1 MGEIGMLDAVRNAFR
16 LPDLRQKL
24 LITMGILLLYRF
36 AAHIP
41 LPGVNREALEALF
54 TGSDQSMLLS
64 LLNFF
69 SGGGLQQMG
78 VMALGVYPYITASII
93 MQLLTPIVPA
103 LEELSKEGDQGRHR
117 INQYTYWLTVPL
129 AILQAV
135 AQGTLLSQSGG
146 GGELAV
152 LPNWGFT
159 GDSLLPSL
167 TIIIGMTAGTMF
179 GVYLG
184 HLLTEQGIGNGISLI
199 IFAGILSSVPFQI
212 RQLAQNPLLL
222 AAFILIT
229 ILTVALIV
237 WVQEGQR
244 RIPVQ
249 YGKRVRT
256 MRGNRMMMVG
266 GQSTHIPL
274 RVNTAGMI
282 PLIFAQSLLILPS
295 TIASYFVTRTDWLG
309 TAAQWV
315 YNAMSPTNFL
325 YWLLYFLFTVAF
337 TYFYT
342 DVMFRQQNLPEM
354 LQKQGGFVPG
364 IRPGPRT
371 EAYLNGVLS
380 RITLVGALFLG
391 FIAILPY
398 LVGVA
403 ADGLFGGAGVLT
415 GYQSLII
422 SSAGLLIVV
431 GVVLD
436 TMKQIEAQLLMRNY
450 EGFIR

>member
-1 MGEIGMLDAVRNAFR
+1 MLDAVRNAFR

-24 LITMGILLLYRF
+24 LVTMGILVLYRF

-41 LPGVNREALEALF
+41 LPGVDRTALEALF
-54 TGSDQSMLLS
+54 RGNDTNMLLS

-69 SGGGLQQMG
+69 SGGGLSQMG
-78 VMALGVYPYITASII
+78 IMALGVYPYITSSII
-93 MQLLTPIVPA
+93 MQLLTPIVPQ
-103 LEELSKEGDQGRHR
+103 LEELSKEGEQGRHQ

-129 AILQAV
+129 AILQGI
-135 AQGTLLSQSGG
+135 AQGTLLSRPVGG
-146 GGELAV
+146 GLVV

-179 GVYLG
+179 AVWLG
-184 HLLTEQGIGNGISLI
+184 QLLTEQGIGNGVSLI
-199 IFAGILSSVPFQI
+199 IFAGILSSVPYQI
-212 RQLAQNPLLL
+212 RLLSQQPVLL
-222 AAFILIT
+222 AIFILIT
-229 ILTVALIV
+229 VLTVALIV

-266 GQSTHIPL
+266 GQSTYVPL

-295 TIASYFVTRTDWLG
+295 TLASYFIASPGFGGSVANWI
-309 TAAQWV
+309 

-325 YWLLYFLFTVAF
+325 YWLMYFLFTVAF

-342 DVMFRQQNLPEM
+342 DVMFRQQNLPET

-398 LVGVA
+398 IVGVVV
-403 ADGLFGGAGVLT
+403 DGFMGGAGVLT

>member
-1 MGEIGMLDAVRNAFR
+1 MLDAIRNAFR

-24 LITMGILLLYRF
+24 LVTIGILVLYRF

-41 LPGVNREALEALF
+41 LPGVNREVL
-54 TGSDQSMLLS
+54 DQIFNNQSSGMLLN

-69 SGGGLQQMG
+69 SGGGLAQMG
-78 VMALGVYPYITASII
+78 IMALGVYPYITASII

-103 LEELSKEGDQGRHR
+103 LEELSKEGEQGRHK

-129 AILQAV
+129 AILQAI
-135 AQGTLLSQSGG
+135 AQATLLNQQSPVG
-146 GGELAV
+146 
-152 LPNWGFT
+152 LPLLNNWGFT
-159 GDSLLPSL
+159 GANLLPSVTL
-167 TIIIGMTAGTMF
+167 IVGMTAGTMF
-179 GVYLG
+179 AVWLG
-184 HLLTEQGIGNGISLI
+184 QLLTEQGIGNGVSLI
-199 IFAGILSSVPFQI
+199 IFAGILSSVPGQI
-212 RQLAQNPLLL
+212 RLLWQQPIL
-222 AAFILIT
+222 LVIFIFIT
-229 ILTVALIV
+229 IATVALIV

-266 GQSTHIPL
+266 GQSTHVPL

-295 TIASYFVTRTDWLG
+295 TVASYFVASSVG
-309 TAAQWV
+309 WV
-315 YNAMSPTNFL
+315 NSVANWFYSAFNPTNFL

-342 DVMFRQQNLPEM
+342 DVMFRQQNLPET

-371 EAYLNGVLS
+371 ESYLNGVLQ

-398 LVGVA
+398 LVGVI
-403 ADGLFGGAGVLT
+403 ADGLFGGVGVLT
-415 GYQSLII
+415 NFQSLII
-422 SSAGLLIVV
+422 SSSGLLIVV

>member
-1 MGEIGMLDAVRNAFR
+1 MIEAVRNAFR

-24 LITMGILLLYRF
+24 LITFGILILYRF
-36 AAHIP
+36 AANIP
-41 LPGVNREALEALF
+41 LPGVDRDALQAMF
-54 TGSDQSMLLS
+54 RGDNQNMLLN

-69 SGGGLQQMG
+69 SGGGLAQMG

-103 LEELSKEGDQGRHR
+103 LEELSKEGDQGRQR
-117 INQYTYWLTVPL
+117 INQYTYWLTIPL
-129 AILQAV
+129 AILQAIT
-135 AQGTLLSQSGG
+135 QSTLLSRQQLGAG
-146 GGELAV
+146 MVV

-159 GDSLLPSL
+159 GDNLLPSL
-167 TIIIGMTAGTMF
+167 TIIVGMTAGPMF
-179 GVYLG
+179 GVWLG
-184 HLLTEQGIGNGISLI
+184 QLLTEQGIGNGVSLI
-199 IFAGILSSVPFQI
+199 IFAGILASVPYQI
-212 RQLAQNPLLL
+212 RLLWQQPVL
-222 AAFILIT
+222 LVMFIIIT
-229 ILTVALIV
+229 ILTIAMIV
-237 WVQEGQR
+237 WVHEGQR

-266 GQSTHIPL
+266 GQSTHVPL
-274 RVNTAGMI
+274 KVNTAGMI

-295 TIASYFVTRTDWLG
+295 TIASYFTTSSGWVGSVALWLTNYLG
-309 TAAQWV
+309 
-315 YNAMSPTNFL
+315 PTSFM

-342 DVMFRQQNLPEM
+342 DVMFRQQNLPET
-354 LQKQGGFVPG
+354 LQKQGGFIPG

-371 EAYLNGVLS
+371 ESYLNGVLS

-391 FIAILPY
+391 LVAIMPY
-398 LVGVA
+398 LI
-403 ADGLFGGAGVLT
+403 GLIVSGFTGNAGALT
-415 GYQSLII
+415 DNTSLII
-422 SSAGLLIVV
+422 SSTGLLIVV

>member
-1 MGEIGMLDAVRNAFR
+1 MLEAVRNAFR

-24 LITMGILLLYRF
+24 LISIGILVLYRF

-41 LPGVNREALEALF
+41 LPAVNRDALTSLF
-54 TGSDQSMLLS
+54 RGDETNMLLS

-69 SGGGLQQMG
+69 SGGGLSQMG
-78 VMALGVYPYITASII
+78 IMALGVYPYITASII
-93 MQLLTPIVPA
+93 MQLLTPIVPQ
-103 LEELSKEGDQGRHR
+103 LEELSKEGEQGRTR
-117 INQYTYWLTVPL
+117 INQYTYWMTVPL
-129 AILQAV
+129 AMLQAI
-135 AQGTLLSQSGG
+135 AQATLLSRPISGG
-146 GGELAV
+146 MVV

-159 GDSLLPSL
+159 GPNLLPTL
-167 TIIIGMTAGTMF
+167 TIIVGMTAGTMF
-179 GVYLG
+179 GVWLG
-184 HLLTEQGIGNGISLI
+184 HLLTEQGVGNGISLI
-199 IFAGILSSVPFQI
+199 IFAGILSNVPYQI
-212 RQLAQNPLLL
+212 ALLWRQPLLL
-222 AAFILIT
+222 IIFILIT
-229 ILTVALIV
+229 IATVALIV

-266 GQSTHIPL
+266 GQSTYIPL

-295 TIASYFVTRTDWLG
+295 TIASYFVSQPGWVGSIATWFA
-309 TAAQWV
+309 TAF
-315 YNAMSPTNFL
+315 SPTNFL

-342 DVMFRQQNLPEM
+342 DVMFRQQNLPET
-354 LQKQGGFVPG
+354 LQKQGGFIPG

-371 EAYLNGVLS
+371 ESYLNGVLQ

-391 FIAILPY
+391 GIAVLPY
-398 LVGVA
+398 LVGVTVDSIA
-403 ADGLFGGAGVLT
+403 GGAGVLT
-415 GYQSLII
+415 GYRSLII

-436 TMKQIEAQLLMRNY
+436 TMKQIEAQLLMRHY

>member
-1 MGEIGMLDAVRNAFR
+1 MLEAIRNAFR

-24 LITMGILLLYRF
+24 LITFGIIALYRL
-36 AAHIP
+36 AANIP
-41 LPGVNREALEALF
+41 LPGVDRDALALMF
-54 TGSDQSMLLS
+54 RGDDSNMLLS

-69 SGGGLQQMG
+69 SGGGLAQMG
-78 VMALGVYPYITASII
+78 VMALGVYPYITSSII
-93 MQLLTPIVPA
+93 MQLLTPIIPA
-103 LEELSKEGDQGRHR
+103 LEELQKEGEQGRHR
-117 INQYTYWLTVPL
+117 INQYTYWLTIPL
-129 AILQAV
+129 AILQAI
-135 AQGTLLSQSGG
+135 TQSTILNRQQLAGG
-146 GGELAV
+146 AVV

-159 GDSLLPSL
+159 GDHLLPSL
-167 TIIIGMTAGTMF
+167 TIIVGMTAGTMF
-179 GVYLG
+179 AVWLG
-184 HLLTEQGIGNGISLI
+184 QLLTEQGIGNGTSLI
-199 IFAGILSSVPFQI
+199 IFSGILANIPFQI
-212 RQLAQNPLLL
+212 RLLWQQPIL
-222 AAFILIT
+222 LILFIIIT

-266 GQSTHIPL
+266 GQSTHVPM

-295 TIASYFVTRTDWLG
+295 TIASYFTTNAGWIGSIARAVNTWLG
-309 TAAQWV
+309 
-315 YNAMSPTNFL
+315 PTNFV

-342 DVMFRQQNLPEM
+342 DVMFRQQNLPET
-354 LQKQGGFVPG
+354 LQKQGGFIPG
-364 IRPGPRT
+364 IRPGART

-398 LVGVA
+398 IASSIVSGFTGA
-403 ADGLFGGAGVLT
+403 ASGLT
-415 GYQSLII
+415 SNNSLII
-422 SSAGLLIVV
+422 TSTGLLIVV

>member
-1 MGEIGMLDAVRNAFR
+1 MLVAVRNAFR

-24 LITMGILLLYRF
+24 MITFGILVLYRF
-36 AAHIP
+36 AANIP
-41 LPGVNREALEALF
+41 LPGVDRDALEIIF
-54 TGSDQSMLLS
+54 RGSDTNMLLS

-69 SGGGLQQMG
+69 SGGGLAQMG

-93 MQLLTPIVPA
+93 MQLLTPIVPQ
-103 LEELSKEGDQGRHR
+103 LEELSKEGEQGRNR
-117 INQYTYWLTVPL
+117 LNQYTYWMTVPL
-129 AILQAV
+129 AVLQAI
-135 AQGTLLSQSGG
+135 AQATLLSRPAGAG
-146 GGELAV
+146 LVV
-152 LPNWGFT
+152 LPDWGFA

-167 TIIIGMTAGTMF
+167 TIIVGMTAGTMF
-179 GVYLG
+179 AVWLG
-184 HLLTEQGIGNGISLI
+184 MLLTEQGIGNGISLI
-199 IFAGILSSVPFQI
+199 IFAGILASVPFQI
-212 RQLAQNPLLL
+212 RVLSQNLLLL
-222 AAFILIT
+222 AVFVLIT
-229 ILTVALIV
+229 VLTVALIV

-266 GQSTHIPL
+266 GQSTYVPM

-295 TIASYFVTRTDWLG
+295 TLASYFLARPG
-309 TAAQWV
+309 WV
-315 YNAMSPTNFL
+315 GDLANWFYNAFSPTSFM

-342 DVMFRQQNLPEM
+342 DVMFRQQNLPET
-354 LQKQGGFVPG
+354 LQKQGGFIPG

-391 FIAILPY
+391 FIAILPF
-398 LVGVA
+398 LVGTVA
-403 ADGLFGGAGVLT
+403 DTLFGGAGVLT

>member
-1 MGEIGMLDAVRNAFR
+1 MLEAVRNAFR

-24 LITMGILLLYRF
+24 LITFGIIALYRL
-36 AAHIP
+36 AANIP
-41 LPGVNREALEALF
+41 LPGVDRNALAQMFRGDNEN
-54 TGSDQSMLLS
+54 MLLS

-69 SGGGLQQMG
+69 SGGGLAQMG

-93 MQLLTPIVPA
+93 MQLLTPIIPA
-103 LEELSKEGDQGRHR
+103 LEELSKEGEQGRHL
-117 INQYTYWLTVPL
+117 INQYTYWLAIPL
-129 AILQAV
+129 SILQAITQSTILNRTPLAGG
-135 AQGTLLSQSGG
+135 AQI
-146 GGELAV
+146 
-152 LPNWGFT
+152 LPHWGFT
-159 GDSLLPSL
+159 GTNLLPSL
-167 TIIIGMTAGTMF
+167 TIIVGMTAGTMF
-179 GVYLG
+179 AVWLG
-184 HLLTEQGIGNGISLI
+184 QLLTEQGIGNGTSLI
-199 IFAGILSSVPFQI
+199 IFSGILANIPYHI
-212 RQLAQNPLLL
+212 RLLSQNIVLLIL
-222 AAFILIT
+222 FIIIT
-229 ILTVALIV
+229 VCTIALIV

-266 GQSTHIPL
+266 GQSTHVPL

-295 TIASYFVTRTDWLG
+295 TIASYFVTNAGWVGSVAQVINTWLG
-309 TAAQWV
+309 
-315 YNAMSPTNFL
+315 PTHAF
-325 YWLLYFLFTVAF
+325 YWLMYFLFTVAF

-342 DVMFRQQNLPEM
+342 DVMFRQQNLPET
-354 LQKQGGFVPG
+354 LQKQGGFIPG

-371 EAYLNGVLS
+371 ESYLNGVLS

-391 FIAILPY
+391 FIAVLPF
-398 LVGVA
+398 VA
-403 ADGLFGGAGVLT
+403 GSFAGTFLGSSAAALT
-415 GYQSLII
+415 NNRSLII
-422 SSAGLLIVV
+422 SSTGLLIVV

>member
-1 MGEIGMLDAVRNAFR
+1 MLDAVRNAFR

-24 LITMGILLLYRF
+24 LVTIGILLLYRF
-36 AAHIP
+36 VAHIP
-41 LPGVNREALEALF
+41 LPGVDRTALESLF
-54 TGSDQSMLLS
+54 RGSDANMLLS

-69 SGGGLQQMG
+69 SGGGLAQMG
-78 VMALGVYPYITASII
+78 VMALGVYPYITSSII
-93 MQLLTPIVPA
+93 MQLLTPIVPQ
-103 LEELSKEGDQGRHR
+103 LEEMSKEGEQGRHK

-129 AILQAV
+129 AILQAI
-135 AQGTLLSQSGG
+135 AQGTLLSRQAGG
-146 GGELAV
+146 GLVV
-152 LPNWGFT
+152 LPNWGFV
-159 GDSLLPSL
+159 GDSFLPSI

-179 GVYLG
+179 AVWLG
-184 HLLTEQGIGNGISLI
+184 QLLTEQGIGNGVSLI
-199 IFAGILSSVPFQI
+199 IFAGILSSVPYQI
-212 RQLAQNPLLL
+212 RVLAQQPILLGI
-222 AAFILIT
+222 FIFIT
-229 ILTVALIV
+229 VATVALIV

-266 GQSTHIPL
+266 GQSTYIPL

-295 TIASYFVTRTDWLG
+295 TIASYFLA
-309 TAAQWV
+309 TAGWGGSIANWF
-315 YNAMSPTNFL
+315 YNVFSPTNFG

-342 DVMFRQQNLPEM
+342 DVMFRQQNLPET

-371 EAYLNGVLS
+371 ESYLNGVLQ
-380 RITLVGALFLG
+380 RITFVGALFLG
-391 FIAILPY
+391 IIAVLPY
-398 LVGVA
+398 IVGVV
-403 ADGLFGGAGVLT
+403 ADSLFGGAGVLT
-415 GYQSLII
+415 GYRSLII

>member
-1 MGEIGMLDAVRNAFR
+1 MLDAVRNAFR

-24 LITMGILLLYRF
+24 LVTIGILLLYRF

-41 LPGVNREALEALF
+41 LPGVDREALALLF
-54 TGSDQSMLLS
+54 RGSDTNMLLS

-69 SGGGLQQMG
+69 SGGGLSQMG
-78 VMALGVYPYITASII
+78 VMALGVYPYITSSII

-103 LEELSKEGDQGRHR
+103 LEELSKEGEQGRHR

-129 AILQAV
+129 AILQAI
-135 AQGTLLSQSGG
+135 AQGTLLSQPVGG
-146 GGELAV
+146 GLVV
-152 LPNWGFT
+152 LPDWGFT
-159 GDSLLPSL
+159 GDNFLPTL
-167 TIIIGMTAGTMF
+167 TIIIGMSAGTMF
-179 GVYLG
+179 GVWLG
-184 HLLTEQGIGNGISLI
+184 QLLTEQGIGNGVSLI
-199 IFAGILSSVPFQI
+199 IFACIRSSVPYQI
-212 RQLAQNPLLL
+212 RLLWQQPVL
-222 AAFILIT
+222 LILFIIIT
-229 ILTVALIV
+229 IATVGLIV

-266 GQSTHIPL
+266 GQSTYIPL

-295 TIASYFVTRTDWLG
+295 TIASYFVARPGWIG
-309 TAAQWV
+309 SAATWV
-315 YNAMSPTNFL
+315 YTAMSPTNFM

-342 DVMFRQQNLPEM
+342 DVMFRQQNLPET

-391 FIAILPY
+391 FIAVLPY
-398 LVGVA
+398 IVGVI
-403 ADGLFGGAGVLT
+403 ADSFVGGAGILT
-415 GYQSLII
+415 GYRSLII
-422 SSAGLLIVV
+422 SSSGLLIVV

>member
-1 MGEIGMLDAVRNAFR
+1 MLEAVRNAFR

-24 LITMGILLLYRF
+24 LITFALILLYRL
-36 AAHIP
+36 AANIP
-41 LPGVNREALEALF
+41 LPGVNQEALAAMF
-54 TGSDQSMLLS
+54 SGADQNILLN

-69 SGGGLQQMG
+69 SGGGLSRMG

-93 MQLLTPIVPA
+93 LQLLIPIIPA
-103 LEELSKEGDQGRHR
+103 LEELSKEGESGRSR
-117 INQYTYWLTVPL
+117 INQYTLWLTIPL
-129 AILQAV
+129 AVLQAL
-135 AQGTLLSQSGG
+135 AQGTLLASQGAGTVS
-146 GGELAV
+146 V

-159 GDSLLPSL
+159 GGDFLPTL
-167 TIIIGMTAGTMF
+167 TLIIGMTAGTMM
-179 GVYLG
+179 GVWLG
-184 HLLTEQGIGNGISLI
+184 QLITEQGIGNGVSLI
-199 IFAGILSSVPFQI
+199 IFAGIVANIPFQLQ
-212 RQLAQNPLLL
+212 QLSQAPAMLVVFLLV
-222 AAFILIT
+222 
-229 ILTVALIV
+229 TVIMIMVIV

-266 GQSTHIPL
+266 GQSTYVPL

-295 TIASYFVTRTDWLG
+295 TLASYFVGRTDWIG
-309 TAAQWV
+309 SISSAF
-315 YNAMSPTNFL
+315 YNFFSPSNFV
-325 YWLLYFLFTVAF
+325 YWLLYFLLTVAF

-342 DVMFRQQNLPEM
+342 DVMFRQQNLPDT
-354 LQKQGGFVPG
+354 LQKQGGFIPG

-371 EAYLNGVLS
+371 ESYLNGVLQ

-391 FIAILPY
+391 LIAVLPFVITS
-398 LVGVA
+398 LGML
-403 ADGLFGGAGVLT
+403 LFGSQAGLLT
-415 GYQSLII
+415 GYNSLII
-422 SSAGLLIVV
+422 SSSGLLIVV

-436 TMKQIEAQLLMRNY
+436 TLKQIEAQLMMRNY

>member
-1 MGEIGMLDAVRNAFR
+1 MLEAIRNAFR

-24 LITMGILLLYRF
+24 LVTIGILVLYRF

-41 LPGVNREALEALF
+41 LPGVNRAVLDSIF
-54 TGSDQSMLLS
+54 SSTNSGMLLN

-69 SGGGLQQMG
+69 SGGGLAQMG
-78 VMALGVYPYITASII
+78 IMALGVYPYITASII
-93 MQLLTPIVPA
+93 MQLLTPIVPQ
-103 LEELSKEGDQGRHR
+103 LEELSKEGEQGRHK

-129 AILQAV
+129 AILQAI
-135 AQGTLLSQSGG
+135 AQATLLNQQSPAG
-146 GGELAV
+146 LPV
-152 LPNWGFT
+152 LSNWGFT
-159 GDSLLPSL
+159 GANLLPSL
-167 TIIIGMTAGTMF
+167 TILIGMTAGTMF
-179 GVYLG
+179 AVWLG
-184 HLLTEQGIGNGISLI
+184 QLLTEQGIGNGVSLI
-199 IFAGILSSVPFQI
+199 IFAGILSAIPSQI
-212 RQLAQNPLLL
+212 RILSQQPVLLVL
-222 AAFILIT
+222 FVLIT
-229 ILTVALIV
+229 IATVALIV

-295 TIASYFVTRTDWLG
+295 TVASYFVQSPTG
-309 TAAQWV
+309 WV
-315 YNAMSPTNFL
+315 SGVANWFYSAFNPTNFL

-342 DVMFRQQNLPEM
+342 DVMFRQQNLPET

-371 EAYLNGVLS
+371 ESYLNGVLQ

-398 LVGVA
+398 LVGVL
-403 ADGLFGGAGVLT
+403 ADGLFGGVAVLT
-415 GYQSLII
+415 NYQQLII
-422 SSAGLLIVV
+422 SSSGLLIVV

>member
-1 MGEIGMLDAVRNAFR
+1 MLDAVRNAFR
-16 LPDLRQKL
+16 LPDLRHKL
-24 LITMGILLLYRF
+24 LVTIGILLLYRF

-41 LPGVNREALEALF
+41 LPGVNRAVLDSIFNSAD
-54 TGSDQSMLLS
+54 TGMLLN

-69 SGGGLQQMG
+69 SGGGLSQMG
-78 VMALGVYPYITASII
+78 IMALGVYPYITASII
-93 MQLLTPIVPA
+93 MQLLTPIIPQ
-103 LEELSKEGDQGRHR
+103 LEEMSKEGEQGRHR
-117 INQYTYWLTVPL
+117 INQYTYWMTVPL
-129 AILQAV
+129 AVLQAI
-135 AQGTLLSQSGG
+135 AQATLLNQQSAQAGTP
-146 GGELAV
+146 V
-152 LPNWGFT
+152 LSHWGFT
-159 GDSLLPSL
+159 GGNLLPSL
-167 TIIIGMTAGTMF
+167 TLIIGMTAGTMF
-179 GVYLG
+179 AVWLG
-184 HLLTEQGIGNGISLI
+184 QLLTEQGIGNGTSLI
-199 IFAGILSSVPFQI
+199 IFAGILSNIPNQVRILTQAP
-212 RQLAQNPLLL
+212 ALLIV
-222 AAFILIT
+222 FIIIT

-295 TIASYFVTRTDWLG
+295 TVASYFVASSVGWVNSIANFFY
-309 TAAQWV
+309 TAF
-315 YNAMSPTNFL
+315 NPTNFL
-325 YWLLYFLFTVAF
+325 YWLLYFLFTIAF

-342 DVMFRQQNLPEM
+342 DVMFRQQNLPET

-371 EAYLNGVLS
+371 EAYLNNVLQ

-391 FIAILPY
+391 FIAVLPY
-398 LVGVA
+398 VVGVT
-403 ADGLFGGAGVLT
+403 ADSIFGGAGILT
-415 GYQSLII
+415 SYRSLIV
-422 SSAGLLIVV
+422 SSSGLLIVV

>member
-1 MGEIGMLDAVRNAFR
+1 MLDAVRNAFR

-24 LITMGILLLYRF
+24 LVTIGILVLYRF

-41 LPGVNREALEALF
+41 LPGVDRMALEMLF
-54 TGSDQSMLLS
+54 RGTDTNMLLS

-69 SGGGLQQMG
+69 SGGGLSQMG
-78 VMALGVYPYITASII
+78 IMALGVYPYITSSII
-93 MQLLTPIVPA
+93 MQLLTPIVPQ
-103 LEELSKEGDQGRHR
+103 LEELSKEGEQGRHQ

-129 AILQAV
+129 AILQAI
-135 AQGTLLSQSGG
+135 AQGTLLSRPVGG
-146 GGELAV
+146 GLVV

-179 GVYLG
+179 AVWLG
-184 HLLTEQGIGNGISLI
+184 QLLTEQGIGNGVSLI
-199 IFAGILSSVPFQI
+199 IFAGILSSVPYQI
-212 RQLAQNPLLL
+212 RLLSQQPVL
-222 AAFILIT
+222 LIIFILIT

-266 GQSTHIPL
+266 GQSTYIPM

-295 TIASYFVTRTDWLG
+295 TLASYFLTAPGFMGSLSNWL
-309 TAAQWV
+309 
-315 YNAMSPTNFL
+315 YNAMSPTNFF
-325 YWLLYFLFTVAF
+325 YWLMYFLFTVAF

-342 DVMFRQQNLPEM
+342 DVMFRQQNLPET
-354 LQKQGGFVPG
+354 LQKQGGFIPG

-371 EAYLNGVLS
+371 ESYLNGVLS

-398 LVGVA
+398 IVGVVV
-403 ADGLFGGAGVLT
+403 DTLFGGAGVLT

>member
-1 MGEIGMLDAVRNAFR
+1 MLEAVRNAFR

-24 LITMGILLLYRF
+24 LTTFGILILYRF
-36 AAHIP
+36 AANIP
-41 LPGVNREALEALF
+41 LPGVDRAAL
-54 TGSDQSMLLS
+54 QSMFQGNDQNMLLN

-69 SGGGLQQMG
+69 SGGGLAQMG
-78 VMALGVYPYITASII
+78 VMALGVYPYITSSII
-93 MQLLTPIVPA
+93 MQLLTPIIPA
-103 LEELSKEGDQGRHR
+103 LEEMSKEGEQGRQR
-117 INQYTYWLTVPL
+117 LNQYTYWLTIPL
-129 AILQAV
+129 AILQAIT
-135 AQGTLLSQSGG
+135 QSTLLSRQQVTGG
-146 GGELAV
+146 LPI

-159 GDSLLPSL
+159 GDNLLPSL
-167 TIIIGMTAGTMF
+167 TIIVGMTAGTMF
-179 GVYLG
+179 GVWLG
-184 HLLTEQGIGNGISLI
+184 QLLTEQGIGNGVSLI
-199 IFAGILSSVPFQI
+199 IFAGILASVPYHI
-212 RQLAQNPLLL
+212 RLLMQQPVL
-222 AAFILIT
+222 LVLFIIIT
-229 ILTVALIV
+229 LLTIALIV
-237 WVQEGQR
+237 WMHEGQR

-266 GQSTHIPL
+266 GQSTHVPL

-295 TIASYFVTRTDWLG
+295 TIASYFTTSAGWVGSLALGVTTYLG
-309 TAAQWV
+309 P
-315 YNAMSPTNFL
+315 SSGL

-342 DVMFRQQNLPEM
+342 DVMFRQQNLPET
-354 LQKQGGFVPG
+354 LQKQGGFIPG

-371 EAYLNGVLS
+371 ESYLNGVLS

-391 FIAILPY
+391 F
-398 LVGVA
+398 VA
-403 ADGLFGGAGVLT
+403 VMPFVIGLIVSGFTGGSAGSLT
-415 GYQSLII
+415 NNNSLII
-422 SSAGLLIVV
+422 SSTGLLIVV

>member
-1 MGEIGMLDAVRNAFR
+1 MLDAVRNAFR

-24 LITMGILLLYRF
+24 MITVGILLLYRF

-41 LPGVNREALEALF
+41 LPGVDRTALQSLF
-54 TGSDQSMLLS
+54 RGADTNMLLS
-64 LLNFF
+64 FLNFF
-69 SGGGLQQMG
+69 SGGGLSQMG
-78 VMALGVYPYITASII
+78 IMALGVYPYITASII

-103 LEELSKEGDQGRHR
+103 LEELSKEGEQGQHR
-117 INQYTYWLTVPL
+117 INQYTYWMTVPL
-129 AILQAV
+129 AILQSI
-135 AQGTLLSQSGG
+135 AQATLLSRPVGG
-146 GGELAV
+146 GLTV

-159 GDSLLPSL
+159 GANLLPSI

-179 GVYLG
+179 AVWLG
-184 HLLTEQGIGNGISLI
+184 ELLTEQGIGNGVSLI

-212 RQLAQNPLLL
+212 RQLSQNPVLLIV
-222 AAFILIT
+222 FILIT
-229 ILTVALIV
+229 VLTIGLIV

-266 GQSTHIPL
+266 GQSTYVPL

-295 TIASYFVTRTDWLG
+295 TVASYFMARSDFLG
-309 TAAQWV
+309 SAAQWL
-315 YNAMSPTNFL
+315 YTAMNPTNFL
-325 YWLLYFLFTVAF
+325 YWLFYFLFTVAF

-342 DVMFRQQNLPEM
+342 DVMFRQQNLPET

-391 FIAILPY
+391 FVAILPY
-398 LVGVA
+398 IVGVSV
-403 ADGLFGGAGVLT
+403 DGLFGGAGILT
-415 GYQSLII
+415 GYRSLII